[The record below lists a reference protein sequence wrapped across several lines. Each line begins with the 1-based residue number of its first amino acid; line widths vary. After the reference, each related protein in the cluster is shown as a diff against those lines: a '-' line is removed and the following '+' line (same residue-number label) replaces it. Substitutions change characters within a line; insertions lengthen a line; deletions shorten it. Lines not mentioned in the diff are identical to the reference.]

1 MAYFLIVR
9 RLSDEALERLRA
21 AADRPDLS
29 GTRYTIREEIGRG
42 GMGTVYLAED
52 AALERPVA
60 LKVLTLE
67 SSGNAGAEAARLLR
81 EARVM
86 ARLEHP
92 GLVPVHDAGALPD
105 GRVFY
110 AMKHVRGRRL
120 DEYARSGPSLV
131 DRLAVFRK
139 ICDAVAFAH
148 AAGVVHRDLK
158 PENVMLGGFGEVL
171 VLDWGVARS
180 TEDPVEPG
188 GTVVGTRAYMAPEQ
202 ADGRTD
208 LVDARTDIHALGVI
222 LRDLLA
228 AAPAPDAAAAR
239 ALGAVARRAM
249 APRPEDRY
257 PSVPDLS
264 ADVGRFLEGEVP
276 SAHRETPFERVGR
289 FIRRYRTPIAL
300 VLAYLAMR
308 AAILIFFGR

>member
-1 MAYFLIVR
+1 MR
-9 RLSDEALERLRA
+9 WLSDEALERLRA
-21 AADRPDLS
+21 AADRPDLT
-29 GTRYTIREEIGRG
+29 GTRYAIREEIGRG
-42 GMGTVYLAED
+42 GMGTVYLADD

-60 LKVLTLE
+60 LKVLTFE
-67 SSGNAGAEAARLLR
+67 TPGGAGAEAERLLR

-92 GLVPVHDAGALPD
+92 GLVPVHDAGTLPD

-120 DEYARSGPSLV
+120 DEYARSAPSLV

-148 AAGVVHRDLK
+148 ASGVVHRDLK
-158 PENVMLGGFGEVL
+158 PENVMLGSFGEVL
-171 VLDWGVARS
+171 VLDWGVARRA
-180 TEDPVEPG
+180 EDPAEPG
-188 GTVVGTRAYMAPEQ
+188 GVVVGTRAYMAPEQ
-202 ADGRTD
+202 AEGRTD

-228 AAPAPDAAAAR
+228 APPAPEPVALR

-257 PSVPDLS
+257 AGVPALS

-276 SAHRETPFERVGR
+276 SAYRETPFERTARLV
-289 FIRRYRTPIAL
+289 RRYRTPIAL

-308 AAILIFFGR
+308 AAILVFVGR

>member
-1 MAYFLIVR
+1 VEYLLIVR
-9 RLSDEALERLRA
+9 WLSDEAVERLRA

-29 GTRYTIREEIGRG
+29 GTRYAIREEIGRG
-42 GMGTVYLAED
+42 GMGTVYLADD
-52 AALERPVA
+52 AILERPVA

-67 SSGNAGAEAARLLR
+67 ASDGLDAERLLK

-92 GLVPVHDAGALPD
+92 GLVPVHDAGTLAD
-105 GRVFY
+105 GRFFY

-120 DEYARSGPSLV
+120 DEYAGSSPTLLE
-131 DRLAVFRK
+131 RLAVYRK

-171 VLDWGVARS
+171 VLDWGVARRA
-180 TEDPVEPG
+180 EDPLEPG

-208 LVDARTDIHALGVI
+208 LVDARADIHALGVI

-228 AAPAPDAAAAR
+228 AAPAPAPSASR
-239 ALGAVARRAM
+239 ALGAVSRRAM
-249 APRPEDRY
+249 ATRPEDRY
-257 PSVPDLS
+257 ASVPALS
-264 ADVGRFLEGEVP
+264 AEIGRFLEGEVP
-276 SAHRETPFERVGR
+276 EAYRETALERAGR
-289 FIRRYRTPIAL
+289 FVRRYRTPIAL

-308 AAILIFFGR
+308 AAILIFFER